1 MSTSYPEC
9 TCEESLETFNQR
21 RKTHSEYDTTGVHNR
36 LKGGGR
42 GKKRRG
48 RAEYQ
53 YSFLSFLTGGIV
65 IRCLTPAAMPSPS
78 NKIPKQ
84 NHTIPTN
91 NLIEKAGNGIERYV
105 VLRLFM
111 CWRNMNLEPRSRT
124 LELGT
129 SLNWAFKWAF
139 R

>member
-1 MSTSYPEC
+1 MG
-9 TCEESLETFNQR
+9 
-21 RKTHSEYDTTGVHNR
+21 K
-36 LKGGGR
+36 R

-53 YSFLSFLTGGIV
+53 HSFLSFLTGGTV

-78 NKIPKQ
+78 TKIPKQ
-84 NHTIPTN
+84 NHTIPTS
-91 NLIEKAGNGIERYV
+91 NLIEKAGNGIEQYV

-111 CWRNMNLEPRSRT
+111 CWRNMNLEPKSRT

-129 SLNWAFKWAF
+129 SLNWAFKRAF